1 MTMFGLFAQLAPAAG
16 AAAPSGAPAGGG
28 LMSFL
33 PMILILVV
41 MYLLIFLPES
51 RRRKKLQKQINALQQ
66 GDRVITLGHVIGT
79 VDFIG
84 DKTVYIKSL
93 DAKIEVAKSGIATVL
108 EDGKMK

>member
-1 MTMFGLFAQLAPAAG
+1 MTMFGLFAQLAPAA
-16 AAAPSGAPAGGG
+16 APAGGSAPAGGG

-51 RRRKKLQKQINALQQ
+51 RRRKKLQKQINSLQQ

>member
-1 MTMFGLFAQLAPAAG
+1 MTMFGLFAQLAPAAASAGG
-16 AAAPSGAPAGGG
+16 AAPAGGG

-51 RRRKKLQKQINALQQ
+51 RRRKKLQKQINGLQQ
-66 GDRVITLGHVIGT
+66 GDRVVTLGHVVGT
-79 VDFIG
+79 IDFIG
-84 DKTVYIKSL
+84 DKTVYIKTL
-93 DAKIEVAKSGIATVL
+93 DSKIEVAKSGIATVL